1 MTALLVAQ
9 YVFRECLRRRVFI
22 VVPVATIALF
32 ALYAFG
38 TAKVFDE
45 AAAFA
50 GVAGPVEAEA
60 LTGATMLG
68 LSMFA
73 TLFLG
78 AVLATFLTFTVI
90 RGDAEQGL
98 LQPLVVRPLGRP
110 VLLLG
115 RFIGATVVSGVYV
128 NFLFIGCVVITGLV
142 GDWWPDRV
150 VEPAL
155 QLTIAVTF
163 IVATSLLGS
172 VFLSTIANGIAVLM
186 IFGAGLVAGFLGQ
199 IGEALGSSELVDVG
213 RAASYALPFE
223 ALYQAGLSA
232 LTADTFGA
240 TRIVVRLGPFG
251 GGVPGGVALYIWVAL
266 YFAAIL
272 GATVVAFSRRDI

>member
-9 YVFRECLRRRVFI
+9 YVFRECLRRRVFL

-32 ALYAFG
+32 GLYAFG
-38 TAKVFDE
+38 TAQVFDE

-50 GVAGPVEAEA
+50 GVAGRVEART

-73 TLFLG
+73 TMFLG

-115 RFIGATVVSGVYV
+115 RFIGATIVSGVYV
-128 NFLFIGCVVITGLV
+128 IFLFIGCVVITGLV
-142 GDWWPDRV
+142 GGWWPDRV

-155 QLTIAVTF
+155 QLLVAVTF

-232 LTADTFGA
+232 LTADTFGV

-251 GGVPGGVALYIWVAL
+251 GGVPGGLTLYVWVAL
-266 YFAAIL
+266 YFSAVL